1 MSTDRLLGRNS
12 GPVVDPLGAF
22 FGEVSSG
29 CQSTTSDIEAIFHGL
44 KLAVCYNG
52 EALKRVCGKG
62 VWLYSV
68 E

>member
-1 MSTDRLLGRNS
+1 
-12 GPVVDPLGAF
+12 LGAF